1 MADEAILLTFDIGTT
16 GNKCSLFSSDGRAL
30 ASVTV
35 PYPTF
40 YSRSGWAEQEPEDYW
55 RSTVT
60 GTKLLGE
67 RYPEYLKR
75 VVGIGL
81 SGHMN
86 GMLPVDGAGQPLYR
100 EIIHADSRSEPQC
113 RYIRERIAEDEFFR
127 ITGNRIDSHLSL
139 PKVLWFRD
147 EHPDLYRKT
156 AAVLQSKDFTAGRL
170 VGRMGTTDLSDASLT
185 CALDISRK
193 SWSSELLQELGLDME
208 KFPVILLSQDIVG
221 GLCTEA
227 AHLLGLPE
235 GLPVTAGGGDAACST
250 RGAGVNDYTTAMNC
264 IGSSSWISLL
274 AAEPLLDAG
283 MRIQNFYDIDGESC
297 TICGTVQS
305 AGSVVD
311 WMADA
316 LVADV
321 EMADALKKPEGL
333 SKGPG
338 SREGHDSRHY
348 RYFEKLASQSPP
360 GANGLVLLPYFMGE
374 RTPHWNQDLK
384 GSFIGLSPGHTRRDM
399 ARAVYEGV
407 GFALRDVLQVFV
419 ENNLSV
425 NELVLTGGGAL
436 SRFWNQLLSSLFG
449 RPIKVPS
456 YPKQAT
462 SLGAATAAMV
472 GLGMYRSYAE
482 AAGTMQYP
490 VLFSPDAADT
500 QAYDTLFTRYQAIYP
515 AYAALCAA
523 LNK

>member
-1 MADEAILLTFDIGTT
+1 MVDDAVLLTYDIGTT

-30 ASVTV
+30 ASVTI
-35 PYPTF
+35 PYPTI
-40 YSRSGWAEQEPEDYW
+40 YSRFGWAEQEPEEYW
-55 RSTVT
+55 SSTVS
-60 GTKLLGE
+60 GTKFLGE
-67 RYPEYLKR
+67 QYPEYMKR

-86 GMLPVDGAGQPLYR
+86 GMLPVDGTGQPLHR

-147 EHPDLYRKT
+147 EYPDLYRKT
-156 AAVLQSKDFTAGRL
+156 AAVLQSKDFVAGRL

-193 SWSSELLQELGLDME
+193 NWSGELLKEVGLDLE
-208 KFPVILLSQDIVG
+208 KFPVILRSQDTVG
-221 GLCTEA
+221 GLCIEA

-250 RGAGVNDYTTAMNC
+250 RGAGVNDYSTAMNC

-274 AAEPLLDAG
+274 AARPLLDAR

-311 WMADA
+311 WMT
-316 LVADV
+316 DV
-321 EMADALKKPEGL
+321 LAKPEGF
-333 SKGPG
+333 P
-338 SREGHDSRHY
+338 EGQNSRHY
-348 RYFEKLASQSPP
+348 RYFEKLASESSS
-360 GANGLVLLPYFMGE
+360 GANGIFLLPYFMGE

-384 GSFIGLSPGHTRRDM
+384 GSFVGLSLRHTRRDM

-419 ENNLSV
+419 ENDLSV

-449 RPIKVPS
+449 RPIKVPAD
-456 YPKQAT
+456 PKQAT

-482 AAGTMQYP
+482 AAKSMQYP
-490 VLFSPDAADT
+490 VQFSPDMADA
-500 QAYDTLFTRYQAIYP
+500 QAYDTLFSRYQAIYP
-515 AYAALCAA
+515 AYAALCSA
-523 LNK
+523 LNGNEP

>member
-1 MADEAILLTFDIGTT
+1 MADEAVLLTFDIGTT

-30 ASVTV
+30 TSVTV
-35 PYPTF
+35 PYPTC
-40 YSRSGWAEQEPEDYW
+40 YARPGWAEQEPEDYW
-55 RSTVT
+55 RSTVA

-75 VVGIGL
+75 VAGIGL

-113 RYIRERIAEDEFFR
+113 RYIRERVAEDEFFR

-156 AAVLQSKDFTAGRL
+156 AAVLQSKDFIVGRL

-185 CALDISRK
+185 CALDISGKR
-193 SWSSELLQELGLDME
+193 WSSELLQEVGLELE
-208 KFPVILLSQDIVG
+208 KFPVILRSQDIVG
-221 GLCTEA
+221 GLCAEA
-227 AHLLGLPE
+227 AQLLGLPA

-250 RGAGVNDYTTAMNC
+250 RGAGINDYTTAMNC

-311 WMADA
+311 WMADVLA
-316 LVADV
+316 IIEDV
-321 EMADALKKPEGL
+321 
-333 SKGPG
+333 PG
-338 SREGHDSRHY
+338 MHDSG
-348 RYFEKLASQSPP
+348 RYHHLEQLASLSPP
-360 GANGLVLLPYFMGE
+360 GANGLFLLPYFMGE

-384 GSFIGLSPGHTRRDM
+384 GSFVGLTPGHTRRDM

-407 GFALRDVLQVFV
+407 GFALRDVLQVFA
-419 ENNLSV
+419 ENNLPV

-436 SRFWNQLLSSLFG
+436 SPYWNQLLSSLFS
-449 RPIKVPS
+449 RPITIPS
-456 YPKQAT
+456 DPKQAT

-482 AAGTMQYP
+482 AAGARQYP
-490 VLFSPDAADT
+490 VRFSPEPAAA
-500 QAYDTLFTRYQAIYP
+500 QVYDTLFSRYQAIYP

-523 LNK
+523 LNI

>member
-1 MADEAILLTFDIGTT
+1 MADAEVLLTFDIGTT
-16 GNKCSLFSSDGRAL
+16 GNKCSLFSSEGYAL

-35 PYPTF
+35 PYPT
-40 YSRSGWAEQEPEDYW
+40 YYAQSGWAEQKPEDYW
-55 RSTVT
+55 RSTAA

-67 RYPEYLKR
+67 QYPEYLKR

-100 EIIHADSRSEPQC
+100 EIIHADSRSEHQC
-113 RYIRERIAEDEFFR
+113 RYIRERITEDTFFH

-147 EHPDLYRKT
+147 RYPDLYRKT
-156 AAVLQSKDFTAGRL
+156 AAVLQSKDFIAGRL
-170 VGRMGTTDLSDASLT
+170 VGIMGTTDLSDASLT
-185 CALDISRK
+185 CALDISGKR
-193 SWSSELLQELGLDME
+193 WSSELLKEVGLDLE
-208 KFPVILLSQDIVG
+208 KFPIILRSHDIVG
-221 GLCTEA
+221 GLCAEA
-227 AHLLGLPE
+227 AQLLGLPA

-250 RGAGVNDYTTAMNC
+250 RGAGVSNHTTAMNC

-297 TICGTVQS
+297 TVCGTVQC

-311 WMADA
+311 WMAGILA
-316 LVADV
+316 KFEDV
-321 EMADALKKPEGL
+321 SGM
-333 SKGPG
+333 
-338 SREGHDSRHY
+338 HDSGRY
-348 RYFEKLASQSPP
+348 RQLEQLASMSPP
-360 GANGLVLLPYFMGE
+360 GANGMLLLPYFMGE

-384 GSFIGLSPGHTRRDM
+384 GSFVGLTPSHTHRDM

-407 GFALRDVLQVFV
+407 GFALRDVLKVFA
-419 ENNLSV
+419 ENNLPV

-436 SRFWNQLLSSLFG
+436 SPFWNQLLSSLFS
-449 RPIKVPS
+449 RPVTIPS
-456 YPKQAT
+456 DPKQAT

-472 GLGMYRSYAE
+472 GLGMYPTYVE
-482 AAGTMQYP
+482 AAGARQYP
-490 VLFSPDAADT
+490 VRFSPEPSDA
-500 QAYDTLFTRYQAIYP
+500 QVYDTLFSRYQAIYP

-523 LNK
+523 LNI

>member
-1 MADEAILLTFDIGTT
+1 MADEAVLLTFDIGTT
-16 GNKCSLFSSDGRAL
+16 GNKCSLFSSDGRTL

-35 PYPTF
+35 PYPTC
-40 YSRSGWAEQEPEDYW
+40 YVRPGWAEQEPEDYW
-55 RSTVT
+55 RSTAA

-139 PKVLWFRD
+139 SKVLWFRD
-147 EHPDLYRKT
+147 EYPDLYRKT
-156 AAVLQSKDFTAGRL
+156 AAVLQSKDFIVGRL

-185 CALDISRK
+185 CALDISGK
-193 SWSSELLQELGLDME
+193 HWSSELLQEVGLELE
-208 KFPVILLSQDIVG
+208 KFPVILRSHDIVG
-221 GLCTEA
+221 ELCTEA
-227 AHLLGLPE
+227 AQLLGLPA

-250 RGAGVNDYTTAMNC
+250 RGAGINDYTTAMNC

-311 WMADA
+311 WMADVLA
-316 LVADV
+316 KIEDV
-321 EMADALKKPEGL
+321 
-333 SKGPG
+333 PG
-338 SREGHDSRHY
+338 MDDSV
-348 RYFEKLASQSPP
+348 RYQHLEQLASLSPP
-360 GANGLVLLPYFMGE
+360 GANGMLLLPYFMGE

-384 GSFIGLSPGHTRRDM
+384 GSFVGLTPGHTRSDM

-407 GFALRDVLQVFV
+407 GFALRDVLQVFA
-419 ENNLSV
+419 ENNLPV

-436 SRFWNQLLSSLFG
+436 SPFWNQLLSSLFSL
-449 RPIKVPS
+449 PITIPS
-456 YPKQAT
+456 DPKQAT

-482 AAGTMQYP
+482 AAGARQYP
-490 VLFSPDAADT
+490 VRFSPASAEA
-500 QAYDTLFTRYQAIYP
+500 QAYDTLFSRYQAVYP

-523 LNK
+523 LNI